1 MKTQRLIL
9 DTSYILPLF
18 GIKIKSLT
26 KINEGLKLI
35 WKEGIDDFEV
45 YLPSICLIES
55 LYKLIHEYKK
65 NNDYK
70 ILKRYPLTI
79 PTITTSQNV
88 KIFNSYIDSTA
99 SQIAIKIRHAGH
111 SDMMDCWI
119 AASAAALNGILLT
132 EDPLL
137 KDILKRVSE
146 TKFLSIWSW
155 KELIDVIL

>member
-9 DTSYILPLF
+9 DTSFILPLF
-18 GIKIKSLT
+18 GIKLKSLT

-35 WKEGIDDFEV
+35 WGEGLDDFEV
-45 YLPSICLIES
+45 YLPSVCLIES

-65 NNDYK
+65 NNNYK
-70 ILKRYPLTI
+70 ILKRYPLAI
-79 PTITTSQNV
+79 PTIITSQNV

-99 SQIAIKIRHAGH
+99 SQIAIKIRHSGH

-132 EDPLL
+132 EDTLL
-137 KDILKRVSE
+137 IDILKSVPE

>member
-9 DTSYILPLF
+9 DTSFILPLF
-18 GIKIKSLT
+18 GIKLKSLT

-35 WKEGIDDFEV
+35 WGEGLDDFEV
-45 YLPSICLIES
+45 YLPSVCLIES

-65 NNDYK
+65 NNNYN

-79 PTITTSQNV
+79 PTIITSQNV

-99 SQIAIKIRHAGH
+99 SQIAIKIRHSGH

-132 EDPLL
+132 EDTLL
-137 KDILKRVSE
+137 IDILKSVPE